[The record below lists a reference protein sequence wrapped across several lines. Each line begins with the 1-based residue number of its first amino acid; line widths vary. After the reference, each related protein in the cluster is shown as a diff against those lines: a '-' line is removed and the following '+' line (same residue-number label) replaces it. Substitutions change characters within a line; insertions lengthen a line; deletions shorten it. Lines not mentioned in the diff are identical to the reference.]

1 MSAENKCAWKG
12 CKASFSGDMPYGWEW
27 LMTYWWPTADIM
39 LGTVKDACMH
49 RDAVLCPHHSA
60 ALGTVA
66 QGHPLAHQRCGW
78 QGLGRGTHNHR
89 PRSLILTTAVAYCSG

>member
-1 MSAENKCAWKG
+1 MSAENKCVWKG
-12 CKASFSGDMPYGWEW
+12 CEASFSGDMPYGWEW

-60 ALGTVA
+60 ALERLLKVIPWHTKAVA
-66 QGHPLAHQRCGW
+66 
-78 QGLGRGTHNHR
+78 GRG
-89 PRSLILTTAVAYCSG
+89 